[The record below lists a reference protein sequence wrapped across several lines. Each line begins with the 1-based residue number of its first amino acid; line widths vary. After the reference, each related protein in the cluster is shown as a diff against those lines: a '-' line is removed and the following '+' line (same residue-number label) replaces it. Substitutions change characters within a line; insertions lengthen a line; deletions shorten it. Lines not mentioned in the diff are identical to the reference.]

1 MFANVNIM
9 HLPFAGPPHHDVAI
23 TAIEITM
30 ATEFLPECKAA
41 EKLEEEGWR
50 DRGERMKKRGLGPL
64 ITLHDLWRSGKEH
77 LHHVHFTHRKKRI

>member
-1 MFANVNIM
+1 M

-50 DRGERMKKRGLGPL
+50 DRGERMKKGGWGL
-64 ITLHDLWRSGKEH
+64 S
-77 LHHVHFTHRKKRI
+77 